1 MAKGTNRYKWGLKPG
16 DVYIDPKTTKLMQVT
31 QDNARGGEGGGLTYR
46 EAPQYHPNQPDVYAN
61 HPELV
66 NTMIKMGIWKDP
78 NSEEGK
84 AFYGAKDAN
93 ATSLSNPF
101 GWLKSYTN
109 RAPIELQPQTN
120 NVKPNSV
127 GSNVKLSA
135 EQQADIIKK
144 MTAAGHTVP
153 DSVRSGTLTASDM
166 TALKS
171 KGLVQGVDLGP
182 LGAVDAKNL
191 NPDGSINLGNSEA
204 ERKNAPRN
212 PDGSVKLSVPEANLK
227 EMSEQLHA
235 LADDLINETQQGY
248 NIMKMNDIVVG
259 EGGRGVLDTIRN
271 AADIA
276 GDGIKAGYKYL
287 TKPTQ
292 YSNKLGQTADT
303 IAKDIEDK
311 TNAVAKMVPTD
322 PGVKQIEKVNKQLSA
337 NLEKL
342 VQNSNGRLQKEID
355 NTGNFTG
362 KILQNLG
369 NDRKGVPIIKALG
382 PDEFSALQRTAQAGA
397 GTVAAVGT
405 GSATS
410 DDPYA
415 TARDTMTDLVKVP
428 LDVTKGLVGGAVG
441 TLKGMLPG
449 SKKPETKEVDQF
461 EMPPN
466 DLPKP
471 TPPKEETP
479 PKEKEEEQEKVDTNE
494 SISDILKLSGQRAIT
509 SRDNVAGITKTKEIV
524 ALHES
529 KLEEC
534 GMGMMSNMPNTPAT
548 LNISAT
554 AGSGEEVA
562 NMLASIMKLAGV
574 REVTPDMLGGATLPM
589 PIVKA
594 IDIISRGELD
604 SMNGHDHEEP
614 LTGME
619 EDYANTPA
627 DPTDV
632 PDFDSNK
639 MAYQPNNV
647 ETGDRMDGNMPKGKS
662 SVTQE
667 SLLQAYAQ
675 YKNVQ

>member
-182 LGAVDAKNL
+182 AGDTSNL
-191 NPDGSINLGNSEA
+191 KRNADGGIDLSE
-204 ERKNAPRN
+204 P
-212 PDGSVKLSVPEANLK
+212 PEAKLK

-235 LADDLINETQQGY
+235 LANDLINETQQGY

-259 EGGRGVLDTIRN
+259 EAGKGALDAFRN

-303 IAKDIEDK
+303 IAKDIENK
-311 TNAVAKMVPTD
+311 TDAVAKLRPTD
-322 PGVKQIEKVNKQLSA
+322 PAIKQIEKTSKQLST

-355 NTGNFTG
+355 PNTGDFTG

-449 SKKPETKEVDQF
+449 SKKPEQREVDQF

-574 REVTPDMLGGATLPM
+574 REVTPDMLGGATPPM